1 MINCVAGE
9 ENGVG
14 HDNTINPY
22 KEDKKLSFSRKACPL
37 QTGIWNEIMYYNYK
51 FIINGNNKDE

>member
-37 QTGIWNEIMYYNYK
+37 QTGI
-51 FIINGNNKDE
+51 